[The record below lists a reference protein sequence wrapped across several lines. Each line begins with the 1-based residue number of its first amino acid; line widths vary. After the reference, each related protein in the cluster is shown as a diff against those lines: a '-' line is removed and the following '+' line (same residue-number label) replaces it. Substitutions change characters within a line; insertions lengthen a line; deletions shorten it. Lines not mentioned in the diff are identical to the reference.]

1 MRYGHR
7 IRWGVVGLGALIAL
21 GACSSEP
28 EDQEAAATPAAVPA
42 AVIVSPADGAAVE
55 GPAVQI
61 DLGVENIT
69 LAAAGTNEPGTGH
82 LHLFINHDLTPVGE
96 VIPAGDGIVHLGRPQ
111 SGYLLEGVEP
121 GEYTI
126 IAVLGDWAHVR
137 LAEAHT
143 DTVRIVVQ

>member
-1 MRYGHR
+1 VA
-7 IRWGVVGLGALIAL
+7 IVAL
-21 GACSSEP
+21 GACGSESG
-28 EDQEAAATPAAVPA
+28 DQEAAATQSAVPA
-42 AVIVSPADGAAVE
+42 AVIIAPSDGATVD
-55 GPAVQI
+55 GPNVQI

-69 LAAAGTNEPGTGH
+69 LAAAGLDEPGTGH

-96 VIPAGDGIVHLGRPQ
+96 VIPAGDGIVHLGKPQ
-111 SGYLLEGVEP
+111 SGFLMEGAEP